1 MKYAGGIFQ
10 PNSKNYHKSKIIMSE
25 EKQQEATTD
34 VKSDAVETKETTA
47 AAPEADAK
55 DKAASDAPAATPG
68 DRGPR
73 NRRGG
78 GNDRRRGGD
87 RRGGRRNRRGGRQER
102 VRPEFDQKIVSIR
115 RVTRVMAGGRRFSF
129 SVSMVIGDKK
139 GKVGVGV
146 GKAGDTQLAI
156 EKAVRDAKKH
166 MIVVPMDK
174 DGRIPHDVH
183 TKFASSEVMIMP
195 APGRG
200 LVAGSSVRTVLELAG
215 VKDVTAKIFSRSKN
229 KLNNARAAVE
239 ALKQL
244 KNG

>member
-1 MKYAGGIFQ
+1 
-10 PNSKNYHKSKIIMSE
+10 MSE
-25 EKQQEATTD
+25 QEATT
-34 VKSDAVETKETTA
+34 VETTTDTA
-47 AAPEADAK
+47 APVVPAT
-55 DKAASDAPAATPG
+55 DAPATDAAATDGRRP
-68 DRGPR
+68 
-73 NRRGG
+73 RRGG
-78 GNDRRRGGD
+78 ERGGD
-87 RRGGRRNRRGGRQER
+87 RGGDRGGRRPRRGGSARPER
-102 VRPEFDQKIVSIR
+102 TRPEFDQKIISIR

-129 SVSMVIGDKK
+129 SVGMVCGDKK
-139 GKVGVGV
+139 GKVGVGI

-166 MIVVPMDK
+166 MIMVPMNK
-174 DGRIPHDVH
+174 DSHIPHDVH
-183 TKFASSEVMIMP
+183 TKYASSEVMIMP

-244 KNG
+244 KKSN

>member
-1 MKYAGGIFQ
+1 
-10 PNSKNYHKSKIIMSE
+10 MSE
-25 EKQQEATTD
+25 EKQPEATTD
-34 VKSDAVETKETTA
+34 VKSDAAETNTA
-47 AAPEADAK
+47 VAAEST
-55 DKAASDAPAATPG
+55 KASATDAPAAT
-68 DRGPR
+68 RGPQSPQA
-73 NRRGG
+73 RRRG
-78 GNDRRRGGD
+78 GNDRRGGGAAGGD
-87 RRGGRRNRRGGRQER
+87 RRGGRRPRRGGRSER
-102 VRPEFDQKIVSIR
+102 PRPEFDQKIVSIR

-156 EKAVRDAKKH
+156 EKAVRDAKKK

-183 TKFASSEVMIMP
+183 IKYASSEVMIMP

-215 VKDVTAKIFSRSKN
+215 VKDVTAKLFSRSKN

-244 KNG
+244 KKG

>member
-1 MKYAGGIFQ
+1 M
-10 PNSKNYHKSKIIMSE
+10 E
-25 EKQQEATTD
+25 EKEQEATTGTTPD
-34 VKSDAVETKETTA
+34 TAVATPAATDAP
-47 AAPEADAK
+47 APEA
-55 DKAASDAPAATPG
+55 AT
-68 DRGPR
+68 D
-73 NRRGG
+73 NADRRG
-78 GNDRRRGGD
+78 RRGGD
-87 RRGGRRNRRGGRQER
+87 RRGARGGRRPRRNDRGERPRQEF
-102 VRPEFDQKIVSIR
+102 EQKIVSIR

-139 GKVGVGV
+139 GRVGVGV

-156 EKAVRDAKKH
+156 EKAVRNAKKH
-166 MIVVPMDK
+166 MITVPMNTDHH
-174 DGRIPHDVH
+174 IPHDVH
-183 TKFASSEVMIMP
+183 TKYASSEVMIMP

-244 KNG
+244 KK

>member
-1 MKYAGGIFQ
+1 
-10 PNSKNYHKSKIIMSE
+10 MSE
-25 EKQQEATTD
+25 EKQQEAKTD
-34 VKSDAVETKETTA
+34 VKSDTVVKTPTEAMPKE
-47 AAPEADAK
+47 AK
-55 DKAASDAPAATPG
+55 ATDAPAATSK
-68 DRGPR
+68 DKGPR
-73 NRRGG
+73 RRRG
-78 GNDRRRGGD
+78 GNDRRGGQS
-87 RRGGRRNRRGGRQER
+87 GRRSRRGGRQER

-129 SVSMVIGDKK
+129 SVSIVIGDKK
-139 GKVGVGV
+139 GKVGVGI

-156 EKAVRDAKKH
+156 EKAVRDAKKN

-174 DGRIPHDVH
+174 DGMIPHDVH
-183 TKFASSEVMIMP
+183 VKYASSEVMMIP

-215 VKDVTAKIFSRSKN
+215 VKDITAKIFSRSKN

-244 KNG
+244 KKG

>member
-1 MKYAGGIFQ
+1 
-10 PNSKNYHKSKIIMSE
+10 MSE
-25 EKQQEATTD
+25 EKQQEATTG
-34 VKSDAVETKETTA
+34 TKPEA
-47 AAPEADAK
+47 AAPKVAATTATPAK
-55 DKAASDAPAATPG
+55 KPASATDAPAATTP
-68 DRGPR
+68 DKNPR
-73 NRRGG
+73 RRRSGGAGGRRGG
-78 GNDRRRGGD
+78 GAGGRRPRRGGP
-87 RRGGRRNRRGGRQER
+87 RER

-139 GKVGVGV
+139 GKVGVGI

-156 EKAVRDAKKH
+156 EKAVRNAKKN
-166 MIVVPMDK
+166 MIVVPVDK
-174 DGRIPHDVH
+174 DFRIPHDVH
-183 TKFASSEVMIMP
+183 VKYASSEVMIMP

-215 VKDVTAKIFSRSKN
+215 VKDVTAKLFSRSKN

-244 KNG
+244 KK